1 MENEFGI
8 KEILGM
14 SNLTKYNL
22 SVKGIPL
29 LGVLGTNVSKGQ
41 GLTRDEDFSTKT
53 EYFKYIW
60 GVTNIKW
67 LGAINSKGTGV
78 YANWDVIGHPF
89 VPYDEV
95 KSRITAPLV
104 GIRIGGK
111 IYVNLGKYAYDDT
124 FYVNKPL
131 THLIVRNRVTW
142 NKITNSGSCQTTVEN
157 RMSAS
162 RGTPFDF
169 SIELRLANTASLDG
183 SEEGYGTEV
192 LTKIPAGRTTGGT
205 VISFGI
211 SKMDEDTGANTCVI
225 RSCSYDSLGNNKFT
239 YRADG
244 SYLGGDSASWT
255 TKTTSNVEVDI
266 AQTKI
271 VTYTTEY
278 TIDPMTL
285 A

>member
-1 MENEFGI
+1 MATI
-8 KEILGM
+8 
-14 SNLTKYNL
+14 SKYNL

-29 LGVLGTNVSKGQ
+29 LGVLGTSVSKGQ
-41 GLTRDEDFSTKT
+41 GLFRDENFSTKT
-53 EYFKYIW
+53 DYFKYIW
-60 GVTNIKW
+60 NVSDVKW
-67 LGAINSKGTGV
+67 LGTINNKGIKSSG
-78 YANWDVIGHPF
+78 YSCEVIGHPF

-95 KSRITAPLV
+95 KDRITAPLV

-111 IYVNLGKYAYDDT
+111 IYVNLGKYAYDNT

-131 THLIVRNRVTW
+131 TLLIVRNKVTW
-142 NKITNSGSCQTTVEN
+142 NKVTNSGSCTVTVEN

-162 RGTPFDF
+162 KGVPFTF
-169 SIELRLANTASLDG
+169 SMSLKLAETASLDG
-183 SEEGYGTEV
+183 ARENYGINV
-192 LTKIPAGRTTGGT
+192 LTSIPTGRTTSGT
-205 VISFGI
+205 VISFDI
-211 SKMDEDTGANTCVI
+211 EKLDADTGANTCVI
-225 RSCSYDSLGNNKFT
+225 NSGSYTYLGNNKLVQLSDGT
-239 YRADG
+239 YE
-244 SYLGGDSASWT
+244 GGQSPNWT